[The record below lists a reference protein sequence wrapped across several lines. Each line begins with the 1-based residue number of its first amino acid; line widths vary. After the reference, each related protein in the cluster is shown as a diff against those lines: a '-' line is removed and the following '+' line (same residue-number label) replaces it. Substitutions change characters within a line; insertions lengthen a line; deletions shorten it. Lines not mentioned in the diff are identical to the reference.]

1 MFNTKKEKWT
11 LAGIVALCIL
21 ISAVVNNGVG
31 NLMDNV
37 KSNKV
42 EKKLDSIAGNIDSI
56 MANTNTL
63 VLDADTLKASADTL
77 KKATREIK
85 AIVAEDLEL
94 DRNTNEVVNGCTPP
108 RCGGQQITRQRSSVK
123 RDNTVT
129 TVISVDTTTVVPSRD
144 TVVNQPKTLKPA
156 VVIICC
162 TQQYEATR

>member
-42 EKKLDSIAGNIDSI
+42 EKKLDSMAGNIDSI

-85 AIVAEDLEL
+85 AIVEEDLEL

-108 RCGGQQITRQRSSVK
+108 RCGGQQVTKHKPAK
-123 RDNTVT
+123 RGTVH
-129 TVISVDTTTVVPSRD
+129 VVVPEDTVPARHD